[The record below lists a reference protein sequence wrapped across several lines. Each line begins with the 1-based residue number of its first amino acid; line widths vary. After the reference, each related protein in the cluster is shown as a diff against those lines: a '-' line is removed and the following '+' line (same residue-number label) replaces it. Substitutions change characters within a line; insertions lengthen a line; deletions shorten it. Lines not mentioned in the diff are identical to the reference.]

1 MNPESLTHLEAST
14 RKSPEKSQEELRA
27 DLESK
32 LTALESPLE
41 QGAKEYQQALNE
53 GLFEDKDGE
62 PEGSGEIRQKEMQ
75 KKLTVILQRAENM
88 NAKLNSGETLK
99 QLQEEIQVDY
109 TYTNPKTHQIE
120 KTETINLNIEA
131 KLQDFLS
138 FYQKTNIDISPD
150 FEALVLDIW
159 ERNQTEIQKAV
170 EQNGFDEMLIVP
182 ANIPL
187 PDLAEKMK
195 MQNGYWESGNFTSGG
210 SFALATSQNVDKP
223 RIVLTHKTQNLKD
236 RPELEQT
243 LNVKGQDVKL
253 DQILTL
259 EDYLVF
265 QKKYF
270 EETGKHLDEI
280 GWTWLA
286 TMSGAR
292 LVRSSWDPSLGR
304 LFVGA
309 HDLDDQDSSLGARP
323 SRSFF

>member
-1 MNPESLTHLEAST
+1 MASGANKSKSPERNP
-14 RKSPEKSQEELRA
+14 KPEKSQEELRA
-27 DLESK
+27 SLESK

-75 KKLTVILQRAENM
+75 KKLTILLDRAEKM
-88 NAKLNSGETLK
+88 KFKLNSGETLK

-109 TYTNPKTHQIE
+109 TKPDGK
-120 KTETINLNIEA
+120 KETISLNIEA

-138 FYQKTNIDISPD
+138 FYQKTNIDVPADFVEIIS
-150 FEALVLDIW
+150 DIW

-195 MQNGYWESGNFTSGG
+195 MQNGYWESSNFTSGG
-210 SFALATSQNVDKP
+210 SFAHATSQNVDKP
-223 RIVLTHKTQNLKD
+223 RIVLVHKTKELTD
-236 RPELEQT
+236 RPELKQT
-243 LNVKGQDVKL
+243 LTVKGQDVKL

-265 QKKYF
+265 QRKYF
-270 EETGKHLDEI
+270 EETGEHLDNNNA
-280 GWTWLA
+280 TWLA
-286 TMSGAR
+286 TKSGAR
-292 LVRSSWDPSLGR
+292 LVYSGWNPSSGELYVSAG
-304 LFVGA
+304 
-309 HDLDDQDSSLGARP
+309 DLDFQGSDLGARP